1 MADDLDEQLRS
12 TARTLAYGRMSIGA
26 AALLAPRITG
36 RIMGFP
42 GDEMSASAV
51 AMARFF
57 AVRELVIGAVTLR
70 VSESNPR
77 NTDIYTLNAVVDG
90 GDGVVVLATML
101 RRGPSRALLGSLA
114 IAAPISGIWLWLR
127 AKAGETAP
135 E

>member
-42 GDEMSASAV
+42 GGEMTPSAV

-70 VSESNPR
+70 ISEANPR
-77 NTDIYTLNAVVDG
+77 SAGIYTFNAVVDG
-90 GDGVVVLATML
+90 GDAVVVLGTML
-101 RRGPSRALLGSLA
+101 RRGPSRALVGSLA

-127 AKAGETAP
+127 AKAGQAAP
-135 E
+135 D